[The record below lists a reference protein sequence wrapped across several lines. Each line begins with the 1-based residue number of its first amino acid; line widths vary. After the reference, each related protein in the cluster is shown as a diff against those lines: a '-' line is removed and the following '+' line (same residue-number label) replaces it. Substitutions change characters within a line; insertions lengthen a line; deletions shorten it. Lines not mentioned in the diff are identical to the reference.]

1 MKGELELMDD
11 ASVDLRT
18 ALVSAY
24 PVYAATVLNELG
36 VEVDD
41 VIADAIVEG
50 VSVLDG
56 LLASFATLP
65 PDRQRHSPLELFGE
79 ALRPI
84 DRALALSGVPPLSHG
99 SPVPSWDRYG
109 LAPGSSQVL
118 GPEVHEAHLRWGAAK
133 AVALAAIVLSP
144 ALYTMCL
151 PDDREVIEA
160 AASNAGYRPVGAG
173 SADTARVLLVDTSV
187 LGANKAIGE
196 AAGSGKYVVA
206 FKAGIDDIETV
217 ALRALG
223 ADRVVDRQALLEG
236 FSSYVPTVT

>member
-1 MKGELELMDD
+1 MDD
-11 ASVDLRT
+11 PLIDLRS

-24 PVYAATVLNELG
+24 PVYVATLLNDRG
-36 VEVDD
+36 VAVDD

-56 LLASFATLP
+56 LLASFVALP
-65 PDRQRHSPLELFGE
+65 PDRQRHSPLELFSE

-84 DRALALSGVPPLSHG
+84 DRALALSGVPIQSQG

-118 GPEVHEAHLRWGAAK
+118 GPDAHDAHLRWGAAK
-133 AVALAAIVLSP
+133 AVAVAAIVLSP

-151 PDDREVIEA
+151 PDDRAVIEA
-160 AASNAGYRPVGAG
+160 AVSNADYRPVGAE
-173 SADTARVLLVDTSV
+173 SAEAALVVLVDASIY
-187 LGANKAIGE
+187 GANEAIRE
-196 AAGSGKYVVA
+196 ASGSGKYVVA

-217 ALRALG
+217 ALLALG
-223 ADRVVDRQALLEG
+223 ADHVVDRRTLLAD
-236 FSSYVPTVT
+236 FSSHVPSVT